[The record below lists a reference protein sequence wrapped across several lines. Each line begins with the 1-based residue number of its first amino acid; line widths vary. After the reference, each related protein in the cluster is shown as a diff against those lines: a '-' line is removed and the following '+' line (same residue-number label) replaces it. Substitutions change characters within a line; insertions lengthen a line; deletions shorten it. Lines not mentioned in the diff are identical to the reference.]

1 MQRTERAGW
10 PLLAPGLPRAC
21 ALLALA
27 AAAGAAQAQE
37 SNFGL
42 TVGTKVWV
50 AEWSTWFLDENTNND
65 EVINQK
71 SSKAKAIVIPQLSV
85 RYGDF
90 IGSVS
95 GAVTSKHEFTQPGDA
110 ADFKRREMDVNFG
123 YSITPGLT
131 ASLGYKKF
139 DQIAPSGAKV
149 YQVSGPTLGVSAASA
164 LTNGF
169 SVYGALGIG
178 VLKIESAPAN
188 VSADYSLSEVGL
200 GYSLPLGRF
209 VKSVNFSAGYRMQV
223 IKARGIELRD
233 TTGTFASVTQDA
245 RDVTQGF
252 TLGAVLAF

>member
-1 MQRTERAGW
+1 MQRTERSGW
-10 PLLAPGLPRAC
+10 HLVPSLPRAC

-42 TVGTKVWV
+42 TFGTKVWV

-65 EVINQK
+65 QVINQK
-71 SSKAKAIVIPQLSV
+71 SSEAKAIVIPQLSF

-95 GAVTSKHEFTQPGDA
+95 GAVTSKHEFTQPGA
-110 ADFKRREMDVNFG
+110 TAEFKRREMDVNFG

-131 ASLGYKKF
+131 ASLGYKKL

-149 YQVSGPTLGVSAASA
+149 FQVSGPTVGVSAASA
-164 LTNGF
+164 LTGGF
-169 SVYGALGIG
+169 SVYGALGLG

-200 GYSLPLGRF
+200 GYSLPLGQF
-209 VKSVNFSAGYRMQV
+209 IKSMNLTAGYRTQV
-223 IKARGIELRD
+223 VKARGIELQD
-233 TTGTFASVTQDA
+233 TTGTFPSVTQDA

-252 TLGAVLAF
+252 TLGAVFAF

>member
-1 MQRTERAGW
+1 MQRTERSGW
-10 PLLAPGLPRAC
+10 RLVPSLPRAC
-21 ALLALA
+21 ALLALVA
-27 AAAGAAQAQE
+27 AASTAQAQE

-42 TVGTKVWV
+42 TFGTKVWV
-50 AEWSTWFLDENTNND
+50 AEWSTWFPDENTNND

-71 SSKAKAIVIPQLSV
+71 SSKAKAIVIPQLSF

-95 GAVTSKHEFTQPGDA
+95 GAVASKHEFTRPGVTEEH
-110 ADFKRREMDVNFG
+110 KRQEMDVNFG

-131 ASLGYKKF
+131 GSLGFKKF
-139 DQIAPSGAKV
+139 DQIDQSGTKI

-178 VLKIESAPAN
+178 VLKIKSAPAN

-209 VKSVNFSAGYRMQV
+209 VKSVNFSAGYRTQV
-223 IKARGIELRD
+223 IKARGITLRD